1 MVMINTN
8 ATNDAAQSKTQDISS
23 FILKDC
29 TLIAIATSQRANTLK
44 EFRDHILNLSQ
55 DTLYYHFWGNLLLP
69 RFEEREY
76 NNDFA
81 SWVKHSL
88 HDAILAEQLA
98 VVDPIVFN
106 DMEDLRQHLL
116 EYIDDR
122 LEQSEYLHWLQSA
135 QPFEFIRSQI
145 VVFNTHIQI
154 TKPSEMLANIPKMS
168 VSSIF
173 YHFIDAR
180 RRTENNIDD
189 FSHWL
194 ACFGTTYQPLIENLS
209 YIDPYFSSLTELRQ
223 QIQATFQQYFA
234 EKTL

>member
-1 MVMINTN
+1 MIIN
-8 ATNDAAQSKTQDISS
+8 ATKLTEPSGTHDMPE

-29 TLIAIATSQRANTLK
+29 ALIAIATRHRANTLK
-44 EFRDHILNLSQ
+44 EFRDHILSLSQ
-55 DTLYYHFWGNLLLP
+55 DSLYYHFWGNLLLP

-81 SWVKHSL
+81 SWIKHSL
-88 HDAILAEQLA
+88 HDAKLAEQLA
-98 VVDPIVFN
+98 VVDPIVFS
-106 DMEDLRQHLL
+106 DMEELRQHLL

-122 LEQSEYLHWLQSA
+122 LEQSEYLQWLQSA

-145 VVFNTHIQI
+145 VVFNTHINI
-154 TKPSEMLANIPKMS
+154 TQPSEMLVHIPNMS

-180 RRTENNIDD
+180 RRTEHNIDD
-189 FSHWL
+189 FRHWL
-194 ACFGTTYQPLIENLS
+194 ACFGATYQALIEQLS

-234 EKTL
+234 EETP